1 MTVCVC
7 WGDVRPSLHPTF
19 GTWVV
24 QEVPAEAAKEI
35 EDLPVGHGLVP
46 VLSDK
51 ALAQA
56 FALPEGH
63 EVNEVTPEAADGAA
77 VQQQLAGGQV
87 REHLQQDAL
96 GQLVDADQGHG
107 CAGQGAHTS
116 L

>member
-1 MTVCVC
+1 M
-7 WGDVRPSLHPTF
+7 
-19 GTWVV
+19 
-24 QEVPAEAAKEI
+24 
-35 EDLPVGHGLVP
+35 
-46 VLSDK
+46 
-51 ALAQA
+51 QA

-63 EVNEVTPEAADGAA
+63 KVDEVAPEAADRAA

-107 CAGQGAHTS
+107 RGGVRCTHRPVGSNGGHE